1 MNPFPKALS
10 LANIH
15 SVYSGAE
22 VKTARDANPNA
33 NANKT
38 ADSRVSYKTTNQFAR
53 EPNHSG
59 TAPSKPLAP
68 NTRFRR

>member
-22 VKTARDANPNA
+22 VKTAPDPTPSKA
-33 NANKT
+33 T
-38 ADSRVSYKTTNQFAR
+38 GSRVSYKTTNQFAR

>member
-22 VKTARDANPNA
+22 VKTTPDA

-38 ADSRVSYKTTNQFAR
+38 AESRVSYKTTNQFAR

>member
-22 VKTARDANPNA
+22 VKTARDTNPS
-33 NANKT
+33 KT

>member
-15 SVYSGAE
+15 SIYSGAE
-22 VKTARDANPNA
+22 IKRAPEATKAPG
-33 NANKT
+33 
-38 ADSRVSYKTTNQFAR
+38 SPVSYKTTNQFAR
-53 EPNHSG
+53 EANHSG

>member
-22 VKTARDANPNA
+22 VKIAPDA

-38 ADSRVSYKTTNQFAR
+38 AESRVSYKTTNQFAR

>member
-22 VKTARDANPNA
+22 VKTSADPSPS
-33 NANKT
+33 KT
-38 ADSRVSYKTTNQFAR
+38 AESRVSYKTTNQFAR
-53 EPNHSG
+53 EANHSG
-59 TAPSKPLAP
+59 AAPSKPLAP